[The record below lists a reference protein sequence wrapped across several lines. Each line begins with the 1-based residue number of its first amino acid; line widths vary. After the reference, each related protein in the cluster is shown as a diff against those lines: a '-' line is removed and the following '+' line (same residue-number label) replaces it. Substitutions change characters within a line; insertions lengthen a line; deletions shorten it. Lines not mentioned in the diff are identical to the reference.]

1 MTRADNDNGY
11 SFTHV
16 TAEIQFMFGAMMR
29 GENMTSK
36 LQPYLPLTVDRINGY
51 LNYNYAEWQQSFVT
65 TLESL
70 ASAREGKK
78 HT

>member
-11 SFTHV
+11 SFEHV
-16 TAEIQFMFGAMMR
+16 TSDIEFMFGAMMR

-70 ASAREGKK
+70 PSAREGKK